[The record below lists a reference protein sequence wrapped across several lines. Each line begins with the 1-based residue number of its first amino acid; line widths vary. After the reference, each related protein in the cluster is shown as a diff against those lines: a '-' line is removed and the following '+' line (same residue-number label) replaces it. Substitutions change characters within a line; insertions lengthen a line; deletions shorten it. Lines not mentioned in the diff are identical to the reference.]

1 MAAVDLD
8 DPLDRMVLL
17 ANPGASPADKIIALA
32 GGQHQDILAHLE
44 DVQAATMVQAWE
56 QARSETAERMEAI
69 WARTFGSGV
78 TPEPKD
84 VIAWTQSAEL
94 LAGLDQRLDDLGIA
108 TQTLQGQAWSAGA
121 ELGWAQ
127 ANKELGFAV
136 TDFGG
141 AALVGKTVFGSL
153 PDLGY
158 DLAMTA
164 AINETKNLLPEL
176 RAAVHRELI
185 AGATQGEGIKQLRRR
200 LDTVLGGATV
210 NGNNRAELI
219 ARWATIKGHN
229 AARDQTLNDAA
240 EHMPGLSKMWLVQRD
255 ERTCPHCMAHWGEVV
270 PANAEFDKE
279 RSFANTP
286 QKVYG
291 DVLETPPLHPRC
303 RCTIT
308 AWHERW
314 RGISS
319 FTPEDY
325 QEQAQAAAQDVGFIA
340 APKHFP
346 TPKVPKGLRTTRR
359 GRRVINA
366 QNIAQVPDSVRKATQ
381 EKLLSCWLGGA
392 G

>member
-1 MAAVDLD
+1 MALDVD

-17 ANPGASPADKIIALA
+17 ANPGSSPADKIIALA
-32 GGQHQDILAHLE
+32 GGQHQDILAKLE
-44 DVQAATMVQAWE
+44 DQQAATMVKAWE
-56 QARSETAERMEAI
+56 QARQETAARMESI
-69 WARTFGSGV
+69 WEQTFGQGV

-84 VIAWTQSAEL
+84 VIAWSQSAQL
-94 LAGLDQRLDDLGIA
+94 LQGLDQRLDDLGIT
-108 TQTLQGQAWSAGA
+108 TQALQGQAWSAGA
-121 ELGWAQ
+121 EMGWAQ
-127 ANKELGFAV
+127 INKELGFAV

-141 AALVGKTVFGSL
+141 AALVGKTVFGNL

-164 AINETKNLLPEL
+164 AINETKNLSTAL
-176 RAAVHRELI
+176 RAAVHQELI
-185 AGATQGEGIKQLRRR
+185 AGGTQGEGIKQLRRR
-200 LDTVLGGATV
+200 LDGVLGGATV

-219 ARWATIKGHN
+219 ARWSTIKGHN
-229 AARDQTLNDAA
+229 ASRDQALNDAA
-240 EHMPGLSKMWLVQRD
+240 QSIPGLSKMWLVQRD

-270 PANAEFDKE
+270 PADAEFDKE

-314 RGISS
+314 RGLSS

-325 QEQAQAAAQDVGFIA
+325 QEQAQVAAQEVGFTKG
-340 APKHFP
+340 PKHFP
-346 TPKVPKGLRTTRR
+346 LPKPPKGLRTSRA

-366 QNIAQVPDSVRKATQ
+366 ENIAQIPDSVREATKD
-381 EKLLSCWLGGA
+381 KLVSCWLGGA